1 MTHLIAVHLDLR
13 DVQSARVWGWI
24 RALGLQAE
32 IEARPFSLDV
42 AEPWDCDGP
51 TFGLELLMLMAD
63 TLFGAAAPG
72 PRAKPAARDNRAM
85 IDAPIRDDRRAGW
98 RRSSC

>member
-51 TFGLELLMLMAD
+51 TFGLELLVLMEQVF
-63 TLFGAAAPG
+63 FGVPVIAGARSAAGFSAQVG
-72 PRAKPAARDNRAM
+72 LGALWGLVYAAIAG
-85 IDAPIRDDRRAGW
+85 ARR
-98 RRSSC
+98 